1 VTRIYENPKSRSLL
15 IILEGLGV
23 SLAAHAFGGFYLAP
37 KLIYD
42 YEIMLPPVT
51 IALLLTSS
59 LSPVI
64 AIVYLALRLKFI
76 PNFRINK
83 GSVVWV
89 ILGTIL
95 ICTGIYLVNIITGG
109 SYYSEEILRVPTPYQ
124 YFNLALIIV
133 WTSTAEEILFRGYF
147 FENLRRSWGNLIAIF
162 VVSALFVIPH
172 GIWGAL
178 YFTQRMPN
186 FSLVVFSIV
195 LTSIFVSSIIYT
207 VTYLKAGLPAAILV
221 HIFGNLFFYYL

>member
-1 VTRIYENPKSRSLL
+1 LGSEIDATRGRFSFPSDIELTTRKKHKVTRIYENPKSRSLL

-147 FENLRRSWGNLIAIF
+147 LRI
-162 VVSALFVIPH
+162 
-172 GIWGAL
+172 
-178 YFTQRMPN
+178 
-186 FSLVVFSIV
+186 
-195 LTSIFVSSIIYT
+195 
-207 VTYLKAGLPAAILV
+207 
-221 HIFGNLFFYYL
+221 